1 MMRALL
7 TGAIT
12 AVALLAPPTLHAH
25 ALSVAHVDIEVSDG
39 APVRMELDL
48 SLRDLALTVPLDANR
63 DEQVTWGELEDAR
76 EPIEALVTES
86 VQLSTAVG
94 PCRLVP
100 EGLATRRYD
109 DGGYATLRLLAHCP
123 ASTGL
128 SLDYRLFRDRD
139 PDHRAH
145 VTLRRDGQASAAIA
159 RGAPVRFDVAIAG
172 SSAGFVDY
180 LREGVHHIL
189 IGYDHLA
196 FLLTLLLTAS
206 LVRAGGA
213 WQAASGWRPALMQ
226 ALGIITAFTVAHSIT
241 LSLAALGWVTPAS
254 RAVEAAIAASVLVA
268 ALNNIRVFVAR
279 RLWLLAFGFGLIHG
293 FGFAGAL
300 GELGLPTGARVSALL
315 GFNAGVELG
324 QVAAAAVALPVL
336 FVMRGSR
343 TYVRG
348 VLPVVSLL
356 IAALACYWLWERL
369 AG

>member
-1 MMRALL
+1 MRALFA
-7 TGAIT
+7 GVFMAT
-12 AVALLAPPTLHAH
+12 AFIAAPAAHAH
-25 ALSVAHVDIEVSDG
+25 ALSVAHVDIEVADD
-39 APVRMELDL
+39 APVRVELDL

-63 DEQVTWGELEDAR
+63 DEQLTWGELVDAR
-76 EPIEALVTES
+76 ESIEALVTDG
-86 VQLSTAVG
+86 VRLSTDAG

-100 EGLATRRYD
+100 AGLATRRYA
-109 DGGYATLRLLAHCP
+109 DGGYATVQMLAHCP
-123 ASTGL
+123 ASAGL
-128 SLDYRLFRDRD
+128 KLDYRLFRDRD

-145 VTLRRDGQASAAIA
+145 VTLRRNGQVSAAIA
-159 RGAPVRFDVAIAG
+159 RGAPVLFDVAVAG

-213 WQAASGWRPALMQ
+213 WQAAPGWRPALMQ

-254 RAVEAAIAASVLVA
+254 RVVEAAIAGSVLIA
-268 ALNNIRVFVAR
+268 AVNNIKVFVAR

-300 GELGLPTGARVSALL
+300 GELGLPTGTRVWALL

-324 QVAAAAVALPVL
+324 QVAVAAIALPLL
-336 FVMRGSR
+336 FAVRGSR
-343 TYVRG
+343 TYIRF
-348 VLPVVSLL
+348 VLPALSLAV
-356 IAALACYWLWERL
+356 AALACYWLWERL
-369 AG
+369 AT